1 MYVCMYTH
9 TLALTHTYT
18 RTHTHTH
25 AHTKYTYIYTHTH
38 THTCVCVGDLPMA
51 LRVLEAY
58 ESTLEEFKS
67 PDYEHSEMLL
77 YKNLIIQEQ
86 GNDKAF

>member
-1 MYVCMYTH
+1 MCV
-9 TLALTHTYT
+9 
-18 RTHTHTH
+18 
-25 AHTKYTYIYTHTH
+25 
-38 THTCVCVGDLPMA
+38 CVCVGDLPMA

-86 GNDKAF
+86 GNDQAL